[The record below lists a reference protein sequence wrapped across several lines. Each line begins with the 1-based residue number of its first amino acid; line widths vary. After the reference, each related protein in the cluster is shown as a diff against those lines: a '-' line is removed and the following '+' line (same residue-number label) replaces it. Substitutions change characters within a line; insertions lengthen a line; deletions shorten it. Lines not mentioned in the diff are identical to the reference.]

1 MSTERSRAHIV
12 LPEDLLEE
20 VDALVGPRRRSEFF
34 VEAARE
40 KVRRE
45 KLRRAAHAVAGSL
58 ADTPIPGWES
68 SEEARA
74 WVRSLRQESDEKSLG
89 FGSHDPLSS
98 LLST

>member
-40 KVRRE
+40 RVRRE

-74 WVRSLRQESDEKSLG
+74 WVRSLRQESDEKS
-89 FGSHDPLSS
+89 FGVREP
-98 LLST
+98 